1 MLPIINKNICILYGI
16 IFIII
21 TIVIIISGKFAIV
34 CEDSE
39 LKSFTISDTVCINHD
54 IEKSFL
60 FVATDCENLIFYI
73 NGNKVMCDTI
83 TSILIT
89 SDNCNELKLY
99 YKNKQIY

>member
-1 MLPIINKNICILYGI
+1 MSNKNIYILYGI

-21 TIVIIISGKFAIV
+21 TIVIIVAVIFAIV
-34 CEDSE
+34 YKDSE
-39 LKSFTISDTVCINHD
+39 LKSFTISDTVCVNHD